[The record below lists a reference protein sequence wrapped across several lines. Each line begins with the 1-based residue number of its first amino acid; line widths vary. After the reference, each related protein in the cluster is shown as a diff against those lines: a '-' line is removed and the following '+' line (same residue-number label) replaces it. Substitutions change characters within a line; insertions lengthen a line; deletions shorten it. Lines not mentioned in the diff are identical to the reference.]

1 MGSTSWGTKSGKH
14 PVMATWTA
22 TLEIFISGTWASSK
36 SSGAGQRDVT
46 AENLSHSGCG
56 SQDDPQDP
64 A

>member
-1 MGSTSWGTKSGKH
+1 
-14 PVMATWTA
+14 MATWTA

-46 AENLSHSGCG
+46 AENLSHSECG